1 MAKKDVSFPVI
12 FIKHK
17 GYFSFSKLMQD
28 IKKWYEDNH
37 YEFHVTKHKH
47 KSSEEEIGCYGA
59 RKVTGYIMFKLEIDM
74 RIWEFKEVEVV
85 QDGKTVKK
93 NYGRV
98 AINFKP
104 GYSLDYE
111 NRFGGSKWLQALQN
125 FYHNYIVKRRIED
138 YWEDELFMQAGG
150 LMSVIK
156 SDLEYEA
163 M

>member
-1 MAKKDVSFPVI
+1 MIKKDNPQFPI

-28 IKKWYEDNH
+28 IKEWYDDNY

-47 KSSEEEIGCYGA
+47 KASEEEIGCHGE
-59 RKVTGYIMFKLEIDM
+59 RKVTGYIKFKIAIDM
-74 RIWEFKEVEVV
+74 RVWEFKEVEVV

-98 AINFKP
+98 ALTVTP
-104 GYSLDYE
+104 GYTLDYE
-111 NRFGGSKWLQALQN
+111 KRFGGSKFLQALQD
-125 FYHNYIVKRRIED
+125 FYHNYIIKRKIED
-138 YWEDELFMQAGG
+138 YWEDEMYMQMGS
-150 LMSVIK
+150 LVQVIK
-156 SDLEYEA
+156 TGLEYEA